1 MNSTK
6 WSRPAQQS
14 ESAYLQAAL
23 RVLRSTH
30 THTFEHACTQTHSLR
45 NANFSFYS
53 ILKRK
58 MRVVCVCVCETS
70 VQNERS
76 HWNAAHSLVYWGN
89 YWTVLLNGHALPST
103 SIHLTA
109 THSTTNTETNWCT
122 HLRVCVCAFIT
133 YFVGMCV
140 FAITQW
146 EEHQLLSIKTLALK
160 KLLHFKLQ
168 T

>member
-14 ESAYLQAAL
+14 E
-23 RVLRSTH
+23 RVLICKQPWGCWGAH

-45 NANFSFYS
+45 NANFSLYS

-58 MRVVCVCVCETS
+58 MRVVCVCDVCAGWAKSLKCCTFSRVLGELLDRAPQWT
-70 VQNERS
+70 RS
-76 HWNAAHSLVYWGN
+76 SFLFHPSHCHTFNYKHWDKL
-89 YWTVLLNGHALPST
+89 
-103 SIHLTA
+103 
-109 THSTTNTETNWCT
+109 
-122 HLRVCVCAFIT
+122 VCVCAFIT

>member
-58 MRVVCVCVCETS
+58 MRVVCVCVCVRRLCRMSEVIEMLHILSCTGGIIGPC
-70 VQNERS
+70 
-76 HWNAAHSLVYWGN
+76 SLMD
-89 YWTVLLNGHALPST
+89 TLFLPLPTISLPHIQLQT
-103 SIHLTA
+103 
-109 THSTTNTETNWCT
+109 
-122 HLRVCVCAFIT
+122 LRQIGAPICVCVCVLLLLILW
-133 YFVGMCV
+133 GCV
-140 FAITQW
+140 F
-146 EEHQLLSIKTLALK
+146 
-160 KLLHFKLQ
+160 LQ
-168 T
+168 SPNEKNTNFWASKRSH

>member
-14 ESAYLQAAL
+14 E
-23 RVLRSTH
+23 RVLICKQPWGCWGAR

-45 NANFSFYS
+45 NANFSLYS

-58 MRVVCVCVCETS
+58 MSVVCVCVRRLCRMSEVIEMLHILSCTGGIIGPC
-70 VQNERS
+70 
-76 HWNAAHSLVYWGN
+76 SLMD
-89 YWTVLLNGHALPST
+89 TLFLPLPSISLPHIQLQT
-103 SIHLTA
+103 VRQIGA
-109 THSTTNTETNWCT
+109 PIC
-122 HLRVCVCAFIT
+122 VCVCAFI
-133 YFVGMCV
+133 FVGMCV
-140 FAITQW
+140 FTITQW
-146 EEHQLLSIKTLALK
+146 EEHQLLRIKTLALK

>member
-1 MNSTK
+1 MEQTS
-6 WSRPAQQS
+6 SAVR

-45 NANFSFYS
+45 NANFSLYS

-58 MRVVCVCVCETS
+58 MRVVCVCVTS
-70 VQNERS
+70 VQDERS

-89 YWTVLLNGHALPST
+89 YWTVLLNGHALPSS

-109 THSTTNTETNWCT
+109 THSTTNTETNW
-122 HLRVCVCAFIT
+122 CVCAFIT

-146 EEHQLLSIKTLALK
+146 EEHQLLSIKTLTLK